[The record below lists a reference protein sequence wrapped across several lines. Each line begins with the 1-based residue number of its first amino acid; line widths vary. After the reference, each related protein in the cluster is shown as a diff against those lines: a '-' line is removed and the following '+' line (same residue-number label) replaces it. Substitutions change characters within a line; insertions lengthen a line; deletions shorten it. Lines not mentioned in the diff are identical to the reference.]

1 MLFLN
6 FFICVNLLK
15 SVLKSSFLLHEKSF
29 FPFFM
34 KIVSTLRDNYRE
46 GALYEYGKRLEQL
59 QALYRMVEEN
69 EGELLEALQKDLGKV
84 SY

>member
-1 MLFLN
+1 
-6 FFICVNLLK
+6 
-15 SVLKSSFLLHEKSF
+15 
-29 FPFFM
+29 M